1 MEAAA
6 RKRERMWLIRQT
18 REQQGRGFIG
28 SLEWKANMENMSNTR
43 TMNNKGIRGNIGI
56 GNTGNMGQM
65 GPRYKIVLLS
75 DNDVEKIMRH
85 YDGKQSGR
93 DGQGLKSEDAVYKKR
108 SGSERS
114 GDGKIRILKRENDLS
129 LKRKVDGRIRILRRE
144 IW

>member
-1 MEAAA
+1 
-6 RKRERMWLIRQT
+6 MWLIRQT

-28 SLEWKANMENMSNTR
+28 SLEWKANMENMPNTG

-56 GNTGNMGQM
+56 GNTGNMG
-65 GPRYKIVLLS
+65 PRYKTVMLS
-75 DNDVEKIMRH
+75 DNDVEEMMRH
-85 YDGKQSGR
+85 YDGKWRGR